1 MQTTL
6 TPTPQQSEL
15 QARARAFVEE
25 VLMPLEVEAERAGG
39 RLPVDTV
46 EEIRRQAIERRL
58 GGGLHAVEH
67 GGQGWSHVEWFLIE
81 EQLGRTTNALSWHMP
96 SAYNVLAHGSEEQ
109 IERYLRP
116 ALRGELH
123 DAYAVTEEH
132 AGSDPSRI
140 ATTATRVDGG
150 WRIEGEKW
158 FVTYGDIAA
167 VYIVMAKGLVDG
179 AELPTLFLVERGTPG
194 IEVVDDPPFTHSYPH
209 GHPTLRF
216 AGVQV
221 GDDAIVGGLGGGD
234 ELQRG
239 WFAEERLGI
248 AARGVGA
255 MWRLLEEATACALA
269 REQAD
274 PKVVHAKAAMA
285 KFFVSEAAYR
295 CADRAVQIFGGR
307 GYMRNVAERFLR
319 ELRVDRIWEGTSEIQ
334 RLIVARALERRGG
347 GARPSLMADLGP
359 LLAPR
364 SVAVVGAT
372 SRPGSYADET
382 LRNLRRLEFPGRCG
396 ACIRRAG
403 ASMGGSASRPWPT
416 CPSPSMRW
424 SSPSRPR
431 ACPR

>member
-1 MQTTL
+1 MSTPTISDSSAL
-6 TPTPQQSEL
+6 TPEQAEL

-25 VLMPLEVEAERAGG
+25 VVMPLEVDAERARG
-39 RLPVDTV
+39 RLPSETV
-46 EEIRRQAIERRL
+46 EEIRRQAIARRL

-67 GGQGWSHVEWFLIE
+67 GGQGWTHVEWFLVE

-96 SAYNVLAHGSEEQ
+96 SAYNVLAHGTEDQ

-140 ATTATRVDGG
+140 TTTATRSNGG
-150 WRIEGEKW
+150 WRIDGEKW

-167 VYIVMAKGLVDG
+167 VYIVMAKALVDG
-179 AELPTLFLVERGTPG
+179 QALPTLFLVERGTPG

-216 AGVQV
+216 TGVEV
-221 GDDAIVGGLGGGD
+221 GDDAIIGGLGGGD
-234 ELQRG
+234 DLQRG

-255 MWRLLEEATACALA
+255 MWRLIEETTAWALK
-269 REQAD
+269 REQGGHRIMDYQGVSFPLADSAADAAAGRLLALEVARMVDAEAD
-274 PKVVHAKAAMA
+274 PKLVHAKASMA
-285 KFFVSEAAYR
+285 KLFVSEAACR

-307 GYMRNVAERFLR
+307 GYMRTNVAERFLR

-334 RLIVARALERRGG
+334 RLIVARALERRGVE
-347 GARPSLMADLGP
+347 RVLH
-359 LLAPR
+359 
-364 SVAVVGAT
+364 
-372 SRPGSYADET
+372 
-382 LRNLRRLEFPGRCG
+382 
-396 ACIRRAG
+396 
-403 ASMGGSASRPWPT
+403 
-416 CPSPSMRW
+416 
-424 SSPSRPR
+424 
-431 ACPR
+431 